1 MSKGAVL
8 GIVLV
13 LGLLATIGGT
23 IGYVTWTLSGDEGG
37 EELTVQVPQ
46 GATASAIGDLLAEED
61 VVRSSLA
68 FSLRARSVGLDRQ
81 LQAGRYVFQRGM
93 GVEGAIEV
101 LLDGPLDPDSVRFTV
116 PEGLTVAETLDRL
129 ADQTP
134 YTVDEY
140 RGIIDG
146 GELDVPGWFSPPE
159 GAEGVREPYEG
170 LFFPETYEVADDAS
184 ARDILQRMVDQLEAV
199 LDGVPDER
207 EEAAAD
213 RGLDRYEMLIVASL
227 VEREAGVAEER
238 PTISGVIY
246 NRLEAGARLEM
257 DAALLYA
264 ADVRGERVRGEI
276 RRIDSPYNLYEVDG
290 LPPTP
295 IGGAG
300 RAAIEA
306 AYQPEDHDYLY
317 YVKVDEDGRHEFA
330 ETFEEH
336 QRNVQRLRE
345 LQDDA
350 EIEEGEPVEGD
361 ADEGDADDGD
371 ADDA

>member
-1 MSKGAVL
+1 MSKGAIV

-13 LGLLATIGGT
+13 LGLLAAVGGT

-46 GATASAIGDLLAEED
+46 GATAGAIGDLLAEED
-61 VVRSSLA
+61 VIRSSLA

-81 LQAGRYVFQRGM
+81 LQAGRYDFQRGM

-101 LLDGPLDPDSVRFTV
+101 LLAGPMAPDAIRFTV
-116 PEGLTVAETLDRL
+116 PEGLTVEETLDRL

-134 YTVDEY
+134 HTVDEF
-140 RGIIDG
+140 REVIDG
-146 GELDVPGWFSPPE
+146 GELDVPDWFTRPE
-159 GAEGVREPYEG
+159 DVADVREPHEG
-170 LFFPETYEVADDAS
+170 LFFPETYEVSDDAT
-184 ARDILQRMVDQLEAV
+184 AREILQRMVDQLDAV
-199 LDGVPDER
+199 FDGIPDEWD
-207 EEAAAD
+207 EAATD
-213 RGLDRYEMLIVASL
+213 RGLDRYETLIIASL
-227 VEREAGVAEER
+227 IEREAAVTEER

-264 ADVRGERVRGEI
+264 ANVRGERVRGEI
-276 RRIDSPYNLYEVDG
+276 REIDSPYNLYEVDG

-306 AYQPEDHDYLY
+306 AYEPEDHDYLY

-336 QRNVQRLRE
+336 RQNVQRLRE

-350 EIEEGEPVEGD
+350 EVEEGEPVEED
-361 ADEGDADDGD
+361 AADE
-371 ADDA
+371 